1 MHHTTAL
8 GHAGEPP
15 NKSAARRDAE
25 RWLAQLRD
33 SSAPLLLPGSAEAA
47 PLPLLAAAATQGAGA
62 GGADGR
68 APADSVFFVGGPV
81 WALEW
86 CPWAGAVEPD
96 VQHLA
101 VRARRWRLCTR

>member
-1 MHHTTAL
+1 MHCTTAL
-8 GHAGEPP
+8 GRAVELP
-15 NKSAARRDAE
+15 NTNATCRDSE

-33 SSAPLLLPGSAEAA
+33 SSAPLLLPGSVEAA

-62 GGADGR
+62 GGADRR

-86 CPWAGAVEPD
+86 CPWAGAAEPD

-101 VRARRWRLCTR
+101 VRARRWCLCKR